1 MRWRGRR
8 TDWAMPLLLATAPM
22 GLLIVMLVVPA
33 LALLGQARELDLT
46 ALWHDPWLRGRL
58 LWSLVQAWVT
68 VGITLVLGVPLAWVL
83 ARVEFAGR
91 RGLIHAVTLPFVV
104 PTLVAALGVLALWGP
119 HGLLAS
125 PLELDT
131 RNSPWPLLAG
141 NVFFNLGLVVR
152 AGVDGLERVSPSRL
166 AAARTLG
173 ATPWRAFWRVEWP
186 AMRPWLASA
195 LCLVFLYC
203 FSGFGLALVLGG
215 QAWATVDVEIYHLVA
230 HELALDDAAALAV
243 WTLGLTSLGAVG
255 YAWVERHLAHRE
267 QAAGVQR
274 IPVARHWRYRAGVL
288 CASAVIAVTTLGP
301 LAAIALRLLQAGAA
315 PWGVLQEPDTLA
327 ACGRTLIFASV
338 AVLAAT
344 ALGLAHACAA
354 RHHLLLRAA
363 SLLPLVISPVIVAFG
378 LLLAYPAGTASLPLL
393 LACYTVLATPLVAQ
407 SVSSAL
413 DAQPPH
419 RVQAARTLGASPWRA
434 FWRVTL
440 PGIMPSLRRGMAWAA
455 ATALGEFAVTLFLS
469 RPEWTTLTTLMYQ
482 RLGRPGERNFDEAL
496 VLAATLLLLAG
507 AIMWLIDGPAPGH
520 NGSRSPRH
528 PPPH

>member
-1 MRWRGRR
+1 MRWRGPRPG
-8 TDWAMPLLLATAPM
+8 WAMPLLLAAAPV
-22 GLLIVMLVVPA
+22 GLLVVILVVPA
-33 LALLGQARELDLT
+33 LALLGQARELDLAT
-46 ALWHDPWLRGRL
+46 LWHDPWLRGRL
-58 LWSLVQAWVT
+58 LWSLVQAAAT
-68 VGITLVLGVPLAWVL
+68 VVITLALGVPLAWVL

-91 RGLIHAVTLPFVV
+91 GLLIYAVTLPFVV

-119 HGLLAS
+119 QGLLAA
-125 PLELDT
+125 PLGLDT
-131 RNSPWPLLAG
+131 SSSPWPLLAG

-152 AGVDGLERVSPSRL
+152 AGVDGLDRVSASRL

-230 HELALDDAAALAV
+230 HELALDEAAALAI
-243 WTLGLTSLGAVG
+243 WTLGLTSLGALG

-267 QAAGVQR
+267 QAAGLR
-274 IPVARHWRYRAGVL
+274 RMPMARHWHYRAGVA
-288 CASAVIAVTTLGP
+288 CAGTVIAFTTLGP
-301 LAAIALRLLQAGAA
+301 LAAIALRLLQAGSE
-315 PWGVLQEPDTLA
+315 PWSVLQEPDTLA
-327 ACGRTLIFASV
+327 ACGRTLAFAGV

-354 RHHLLLRAA
+354 RRYLLLRAA
-363 SLLPLVISPVIVAFG
+363 SLLPLVVSPVIVAFG
-378 LLLAYPAGTASLPLL
+378 LLLAYPASTASLPLL

-469 RPEWTTLTTLMYQ
+469 RPEWTTLTTLIYQ

-496 VLAATLLLLAG
+496 VLATTLLLLAAG
-507 AIMWLIDGPAPGH
+507 VMRLIDGPAPRH
-520 NGSRSPRH
+520 NGAPPPRH
-528 PPPH
+528 RPPH